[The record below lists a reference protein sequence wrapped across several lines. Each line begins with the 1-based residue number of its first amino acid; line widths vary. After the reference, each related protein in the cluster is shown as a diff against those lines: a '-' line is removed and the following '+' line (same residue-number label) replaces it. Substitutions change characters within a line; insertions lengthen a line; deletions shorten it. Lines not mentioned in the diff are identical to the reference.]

1 MKPVQE
7 IQGLDPPSIFD
18 VGLAYSSPKIMKRES
33 IIVRASTVAEGLGAL
48 EDEGMEDNLEIQ

>member
-7 IQGLDPPSIFD
+7 IQGLDPHSIFD
-18 VGLAYSSPKIMKRES
+18 VGLADSSPNIMKRES

>member
-1 MKPVQE
+1 
-7 IQGLDPPSIFD
+7 
-18 VGLAYSSPKIMKRES
+18 MKRES